1 MASRLASLFSD
12 KGIDWGKVEKYDVG
26 CKLDK
31 LSPTV
36 AKSDDDKEV
45 NFPSEPSC
53 ESARRPDLSSVQQL
67 NWIFA
72 TDQLSAKTQETN
84 PMSRS
89 PWKTFYGQKGRK
101 TIAVVSFVLGVDCK
115 VNNITVQT

>member
-1 MASRLASLFSD
+1 M
-12 KGIDWGKVEKYDVG
+12 EKYDVG
-26 CKLDK
+26 CKVDK

-36 AKSDDDKEV
+36 AKSDEDKQV

-72 TDQLSAKTQETN
+72 TNQLSAKTQETN

-89 PWKTFYGQKGRK
+89 PSKPFYGQKGGKNRSRSIIC
-101 TIAVVSFVLGVDCK
+101 TGC
-115 VNNITVQT
+115 